1 MRTPGRT
8 VTLFFQSFK
17 LHLVIMGIDS
27 IFQQELFVGSPFR
40 DAVFGNHKDFVRI
53 ADRGETV
60 GDRDGC
66 TVFSEFFQA
75 FLDSAFAFVVQGAGR
90 LVQDQDGRI
99 FRNTRAMEMR
109 CFCPPER
116 RVPRS
121 PTKVS
126 YPSGSSWINSWI
138 FAFLPP
144 R

>member
-1 MRTPGRT
+1 M
-8 VTLFFQSFK
+8 
-17 LHLVIMGIDS
+17 
-27 IFQQELFVGSPFR
+27 GSPFR

-75 FLDSAFAFVVQGAGR
+75 FLDSAFAFVVQCAGR
-90 LVQDQDGRI
+90 LVEDQDRRI
-99 FRNTRAMEMR
+99 LQEDTRDG
-109 CFCPPER
+109 
-116 RVPRS
+116 VPRS

-138 FAFLPP
+138 FAFFAASMISSMVASGFP
-144 R
+144 

>member
-1 MRTPGRT
+1 M
-8 VTLFFQSFK
+8 
-17 LHLVIMGIDS
+17 
-27 IFQQELFVGSPFR
+27 GSPFR

-99 FRNTRAMEMR
+99 FQKYTGNGDALFLSTGKAGSALTHKG
-109 CFCPPER
+109 
-116 RVPRS
+116 V
-121 PTKVS
+121 VS
-126 YPSGSSWINSWI
+126 VREFLDKLMDICLFAASMISSMVASG
-138 FAFLPP
+138 FP
-144 R
+144 